1 VLRRLGGWSY
11 AHRRLV
17 AGAWVLVVVA
27 VAIAAG
33 ALSKPTNDAFN
44 VPGTEAQR
52 ALDLLDEHFPGA
64 GGATARL
71 VFAAPPGHTLKEAR
85 YRSVVDPTVALAQ
98 KVPQSIGSG
107 KAFAA
112 SLTFSKDDRIAFADL
127 HFLVPVADLK
137 DSTKDALR
145 QVGEP
150 ARKAGLEVE
159 FSGGV
164 TATTSSTGGPVELIG
179 VAVALVILLIAFG
192 TLVTALLPLATAL
205 VGVAIG
211 LLGIRALSGLTE
223 LNSTAPTLATMLGL
237 AVGIDYAL
245 FIVSR
250 HREQLAAGAPVAE
263 SVARAVGSAGA
274 AVCFAG
280 LTVVIALTGMVIVG
294 IPFLSVMGLAA
305 AGTVLV
311 AVLVALTLLP
321 ALLGFAGARVGGG
334 RHPETGP
341 AGTLGA
347 RWARQVTQHPAVAIA
362 GVVVVLGVIA
372 LPLTGLRLGLPD
384 DSSKPAK
391 STERKAY
398 DLLTRGF
405 GPGFT
410 GPLTVVGDARQVKDP
425 KNVAT
430 QAVKALGT
438 FPGVAAVS
446 QPVFND
452 AGNIAIVSVTPSSG
466 PASERTKD
474 LVKLIRDRAA
484 DAERRYGIRGYV
496 TGRTAINID
505 TSSKI
510 SAGLPAFLVVVV
522 GLALVLL
529 MIAFRSVAVP
539 VKAVLGFLLTIAS
552 ALGIATWT
560 FQEGHLAGLLG
571 IETPSPIVSF
581 LPVLLIAILFGLA
594 MDYEVFLVSRM
605 REAHRRG
612 AAPVAAVVGG
622 FTASARVV
630 TAAALIMVSVFAAF
644 VIGDDVVI
652 KSIAFS
658 LAFGVLADAF
668 LVRMTLVPGVL
679 ALLGARAWWLPGWL
693 DRHLPHVDIEGEGD
707 DAPATG
713 TPSAV

>member
-1 VLRRLGGWSY
+1 V
-11 AHRRLV
+11 
-17 AGAWVLVVVA
+17 VLVV
-27 VAIAAG
+27 AIGALAG
-33 ALSKPTNDAFN
+33 AIHRPTNDQFN

-52 ALDLLDEHFPGA
+52 ALDLLKAKFPGA

-71 VFAAPPGHTLKEAR
+71 VFAAPAGKTLDDPR
-85 YRSVVDPTVALAQ
+85 YKTLVNPTVALAG
-98 KVPQSIGSG
+98 KVPQSVASG

-112 SLTFSKDDRIAFADL
+112 SLTFSRDRRIAFADL

-145 QVGEP
+145 KVGDP
-150 ARKAGLEVE
+150 ARAAGLDVE

-164 TATTSSTGGPVELIG
+164 TATAASTSGSTELIG
-179 VAVALVILLIAFG
+179 LVVALVILLITFG
-192 TLVTALLPLATAL
+192 TLITALLPLATAL
-205 VGVAIG
+205 VGVAVG
-211 LLGIRALSGLTE
+211 LLGISALTGVAE

-250 HREQLAAGAPVAE
+250 HREQLAQGVEVRE
-263 SVARAVGSAGA
+263 SIARAVGSAGG

-280 LTVVIALTGMVIVG
+280 ATVVIALAGMLIVG

-305 AGTVLV
+305 AGTVIV

-321 ALLGFAGARVGGG
+321 ALLAFAGERVAHG
-334 RHPETGP
+334 RHLGAGP
-341 AGTLGA
+341 TLGH
-347 RWARQVTQHPAVAIA
+347 RWVQHVTRRPAVAIL
-362 GVVVVLGVIA
+362 GVIVVLGIIA
-372 LPLTGLRLGLPD
+372 MPVTNMRLGLPD

-398 DLLTRGF
+398 DLLTEGF

-410 GPLTVVGDARQVKDP
+410 GPLTVVGDASKAKDP
-425 KNVAT
+425 KAAAT
-430 QAVKALGT
+430 AAVKALGT
-438 FPGVAAVS
+438 FPDVAAVTD
-446 QPVFND
+446 PVFNAD
-452 AGNIAIVSVTPSSG
+452 GKIGIVSVTPRSG
-466 PASERTKD
+466 PASQKTKD
-474 LVKLIRDRAA
+474 LVRLIRARSRDAA
-484 DAERRYGIRGYV
+484 ERYGITGYV

-505 TSSKI
+505 TSDKI
-510 SAGLPAFLVVVV
+510 SSGLPAFLVVIV

-529 MIAFRSVAVP
+529 MLAFRSIAVP

-560 FQEGHLAGLLG
+560 FQEGHLSGLLG
-571 IETPSPIVSF
+571 IETASPIVSF

-594 MDYEVFLVSRM
+594 MDYEVFLVTRM
-605 REAHRRG
+605 RESHLRG
-612 AAPVAAVVGG
+612 EAPTAAVVSG

-630 TAAALIMVSVFAAF
+630 TAAALIMVSVFSAF
-644 VIGDDVVI
+644 VAGDDVVI

-668 LVRMTLVPGVL
+668 LVRMTLVPAVL
-679 ALLGARAWWLPGWL
+679 ALLGGRAWTLPGWL
-693 DRHLPHVDIEGEGD
+693 DRHLPRVDIEGGD
-707 DAPATG
+707 P
-713 TPSAV
+713 V

>member
-1 VLRRLGGWSY
+1 MLRRLGRWSY
-11 AHRRLV
+11 THRRLV

-27 VAIAAG
+27 VAVAAG

-52 ALDLLDEHFPGA
+52 ALDLLDAHFPGA

-98 KVPQSIGSG
+98 KVPQSAGSG

-112 SLTFSKDDRIAFADL
+112 SVTFSKDDKIAFADL

-164 TATTSSTGGPVELIG
+164 TSTTSSTSGPVELIG
-179 VAVALVILLIAFG
+179 VGVALVILLITFG
-192 TLVTALLPLATAL
+192 TFVTALLPLATAV

-211 LLGIRALSGLTE
+211 LLAIQALSGITE

-250 HREQLAAGAPVAE
+250 HREQLAAGAAVDE

-311 AVLVALTLLP
+311 AVLVAMTLLP

-334 RHPETGP
+334 RHPKAGP
-341 AGTLGA
+341 SGTLGA
-347 RWARQVTQHPAVAIA
+347 RWARQVTRRPAIA
-362 GVVVVLGVIA
+362 IGAVIVVLGVIA
-372 LPLTGLRLGLPD
+372 LPLIDLRLGLPD
-384 DSSKPAK
+384 DGSKPAK

-398 DLLTRGF
+398 DLLTQGF

-425 KNVAT
+425 KQVAT

-438 FPGVAAVS
+438 FPDVAAVS

-452 AGNIAIVSVTPSSG
+452 AGNVAIVTVTPSSG

-474 LVKLIRDRAA
+474 LVNLIRDRAA

-510 SAGLPAFLVVVV
+510 SAGLPAFLVVIV

-529 MIAFRSVAVP
+529 MVAFRSVAVP

-560 FQEGHLAGLLG
+560 FQQGHLAGLLG
-571 IETPSPIVSF
+571 IATPSPIVSF

-605 REAHRRG
+605 REQHLRG
-612 AAPVAAVVGG
+612 ATPIAAVTGG

-668 LVRMTLVPGVL
+668 LVRMTLVPAVL

-693 DRHLPHVDIEGEGD
+693 DRHLPHVDIEGGD
-707 DAPATG
+707 EAAATA
-713 TPSAV
+713 TPSPV